1 MNANLLSTS
10 KITGR
15 SVTNAE
21 GEDLGDVKDVVVDLD
36 SGNVAYAVISFGGF
50 LGIGDKYF
58 AVPWD
63 ALTIEGYKD
72 KVLMDVDKKTLE
84 NAPGFD
90 KDEWPSSPDRG
101 FVSQVHEHYG
111 YKPYWERYETKKE
124 EQEEEDIFITEIP
137 GNIRKVGN
145 TEGSSVKSGAEVHE
159 QTVRDIDEQRHAAD
173 RPFEQRPSNSEYVG
187 GYEKE
192 KDKNKF
198 NK

>member
-15 SVTNAE
+15 SVTNAK
-21 GEDLGDVKDVVVDLD
+21 GEDLGDVKDVVVDVE

-63 ALTIEGYKD
+63 ALKIEGYDD

-111 YKPYWERYETKKE
+111 YKPYWEKQE
-124 EQEEEDIFITEIP
+124 EEEDIFITEIP
-137 GNIRKVGN
+137 GNVRKIGN

-159 QTVRDIDEQRHAAD
+159 QTLRDIEEQNSAAN
-173 RPFEQRPSNSEYVG
+173 RPYDDIPPNSEYVG

-192 KDKNKF
+192 KDKNRYDK
-198 NK
+198 